1 MCVYPKFFYAMSERG
16 GLGVKVVKKI
26 NTSAVL
32 AIDSA
37 GETVVVFGK
46 GIGFP
51 PVPYELNDLNRVQR
65 IFYGIDSRYYSLIA
79 ELPQSIVM
87 LSAEV
92 ADEAEIQLRCR
103 LNPNLAIT
111 LADHLNFAL
120 KRFEKGLSLA
130 APIAYDIEHLY
141 QREYTLGLYA
151 LELLKEQTGTELPKV
166 EAVNVAMHLINAEA
180 EVEGL
185 QSVLRVMEIMDAVEK
200 VIEGALKITLDRESF
215 YYSRFTMH
223 LRYLIQRLESGKQMD
238 LDTGGMLP
246 ALAGEF
252 PEVHRCALAVADYFR
267 EELDWECNQEEI
279 LYLMLHINRMWEKAV
294 QD

>member
-1 MCVYPKFFYAMSERG
+1 M
-16 GLGVKVVKKI
+16 KVVKKI

-32 AIDSA
+32 ALDSA

-79 ELPQSIVM
+79 ELPQAIVM

-92 ADEAEIQLRCR
+92 ADEAELQLHCR
-103 LNPNLAIT
+103 MNPNLTIT

-120 KRFEKGLSLA
+120 SRFEKGLSLA

-141 QREYTLGLYA
+141 QREYALGLYA
-151 LELLKEQTGTELPKV
+151 LKLLKEQTGAALPKV

-180 EVEGL
+180 EAESF
-185 QSVLRVMEIMDAVEK
+185 QAVMRTAEVMGGVEK
-200 VIEGALKITLDRESF
+200 VIETALEITLDRESF

-223 LRYLIQRLESGKQMD
+223 LRYLIQRLESGKQMEAAIGD
-238 LDTGGMLP
+238 MLP
-246 ALAGEF
+246 ALAKEH
-252 PEVHRCALAVADYFR
+252 PEVYRCALAVADYLR
-267 EELDWECNQEEI
+267 ESQGWECNQEEV
-279 LYLMLHINRMWEKAV
+279 LYLMLHIERMREKTV
-294 QD
+294 QN

>member
-1 MCVYPKFFYAMSERG
+1 M
-16 GLGVKVVKKI
+16 KVVKKI

-79 ELPQSIVM
+79 ELPQAIVM

-92 ADEAEIQLRCR
+92 ADEAEIQLHCR
-103 LNPNLAIT
+103 LNPNLTIT
-111 LADHLNFAL
+111 LADHLNFAIS
-120 KRFEKGLSLA
+120 RFRKGLSLT

-141 QREYTLGLYA
+141 EKEYSLGLYA
-151 LELLKEQTGTELPKV
+151 LELLEKETKTALPKS

-180 EVEGL
+180 ETEDLHSVMKTVEIIHGVD
-185 QSVLRVMEIMDAVEK
+185 S
-200 VIEGALKITLDRESF
+200 VIEQSLNITLDRESF

-223 LRYLIQRLESGKQMD
+223 LRYLIQRLEGGQQMD
-238 LDTGGMLP
+238 MDTGGMVTT
-246 ALAGEF
+246 LAKEY
-252 PEVHRCALAVADYFR
+252 PEIYRCALAVADHLKKEFSR
-267 EELDWECNQEEI
+267 ECNQEEI
-279 LYLMLHINRMWEKAV
+279 MYLMLHINRMWEKV
-294 QD
+294 DQN